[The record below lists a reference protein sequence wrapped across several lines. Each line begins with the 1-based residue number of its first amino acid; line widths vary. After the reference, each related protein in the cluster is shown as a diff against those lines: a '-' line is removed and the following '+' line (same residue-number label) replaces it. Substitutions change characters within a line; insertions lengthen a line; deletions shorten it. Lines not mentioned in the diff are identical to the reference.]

1 MDLPS
6 VIALVL
12 VAACI
17 PLGWYLARRWRMPDY
32 TGKFI
37 VILLAAVAGL
47 AICIVRWDSVRLG
60 IDLQG
65 GVILVYEVVGGVP
78 ESPGAAEGE
87 SRAATAE
94 LSRDQMDKLI
104 AAIGRRVNP
113 GGQKEVIIRQFGP
126 RQVEIIVPEK
136 KRRSPEW
143 DSSAAEGQIAADSA
157 QADVERLKR
166 ILSSAGT
173 LEFRILANPL
183 VHQSVIAEAQKLT
196 TETQLKG
203 PGGALLAFWVPVAT
217 KARKDFENDPDVVKR
232 VRKVRNEERLEVLVI
247 KDEWDVT
254 GAYLV
259 RAVRGTDE
267 KGGYAVH
274 FSFNAAGGNLF
285 GRLTGNHLPDDRRNL
300 KYRLGIILDG
310 YLESAPVIQSTIFEN
325 GQITGRFTA
334 QEVDELVEVLN
345 AGALPATLSKEPISQ
360 RVIGP
365 TLGRDT
371 IRKGMNSLAIS
382 VAAVLLFML
391 VYYRFAGLVANL
403 ALAMNSVLL
412 LAIMILIQAPFTLP
426 GLAGFALTV
435 GMAVDANV
443 LIYERMREEILRG
456 AALRMVIRNG
466 FERASSAIVDSNLT
480 TLITGAVL
488 YAIGT
493 DQVRGFAVTLFLGVL
508 LNLFTAVYCAR
519 VLFDVAE
526 RRKWFSRINMLQLIG
541 QTNFDFLRLRWPAL
555 GLSVAIIVVGLVA
568 SVWRGRGLFD
578 IDFTGGVSVEVV
590 FTQPQDIADVRAKL
604 ADLPDV
610 VVSDVRLEGE
620 PVGYRFVINTSNPP
634 DLSADQYLRQ
644 VKEHLRQLYGDLLS
658 HNEMSVS
665 ELAVQ
670 AGRGRA
676 PAEETPLAAGRS
688 EWALLSALLL
698 SEADAKAPRE
708 PKPAPPSK
716 APGDSKSTTR
726 PAVPAV
732 ASDPQAKDTSVRSAK
747 ASAPA
752 ATHPP
757 SAKPAAEAPKQPE
770 APKQTEVPKQAEPV
784 KQPAESAK
792 QPGPRK
798 EAEGPKPVE
807 SPKPTEPPK
816 PKEPTGSGPP
826 AYRARLTFVHP
837 IRHDD
842 LLEVFRDQVE
852 AMGMA
857 RDSVEIALTHA
868 AYEEGSAAPSK
879 TWDVSIH
886 LADADAKTLVAGV
899 QKYFR
904 ENPYFPQSDTIG
916 GAVAQNTRYRAVM
929 ALLASTL
936 FILLYLWVRFQ
947 RVSYGLG
954 AVVALVHDVLVALAF
969 VAISYWLAQIPVFG
983 QALAIEPFK
992 INLVM
997 VSALLT
1003 IAGYSIN
1010 DTIVVFDRIR
1020 EVRGKAP
1027 QVTGEMINLSINQTL
1042 SRTLLTGLTTIL
1054 VVVVLY
1060 ILGGP
1065 TIHGFSYAMILGI
1078 IAGTYSS
1085 IYIAAPVLLWF
1096 GPKRPAQEGTRP

>member
-6 VIALVL
+6 IVALVV

-32 TGKFI
+32 TSKFI
-37 VILLAAVAGL
+37 LILLAFVGGL
-47 AICIVRWDSVRLG
+47 AICVVRWDAIRLG

-78 ESPGAAEGE
+78 ESPGQTGE
-87 SRAATAE
+87 EPRAAAAE

-136 KRRSPEW
+136 KRRSAE
-143 DSSAAEGQIAADSA
+143 SESTAAEGQLTADTA

-183 VHQSVIAEAQKLT
+183 VHQSVIAEAEKLT

-203 PGGALLAFWVPVAT
+203 PGGALLAFWVPVAS
-217 KARKDFENDPDVVKR
+217 KARKDFEADPDVVKR
-232 VRKVRNEERLEVLVI
+232 VRKLRNEERLEVLVI

-285 GRLTGNHLPDDRRNL
+285 GRLTGNHLPDERRNL

-310 YLESAPVIQSTIFEN
+310 SLESAPVIQSTIFEN

-371 IRKGMNSLAIS
+371 IRKGMNSLALS
-382 VAAVLLFML
+382 VSAVFLFML
-391 VYYRFAGLVANL
+391 LYYRFAGLVADL
-403 ALAMNSVLL
+403 ALVMNSVLL
-412 LAIMILIQAPFTLP
+412 VAIMIIIQAPFTLP

-443 LIYERMREEILRG
+443 LIYERMREELARG

-519 VLFDVAE
+519 VVFDVAE
-526 RRKWFSRINMLQLIG
+526 RRKWFSRVKMLQAIG
-541 QTNFDFLRLRWPAL
+541 QTNLDFLRLRWPAL
-555 GLSVAIIVVGLVA
+555 AISVAIVVVGLVA
-568 SVWRGRGLFD
+568 SLWRGRGLFD

-590 FTQPQDIADVRAKL
+590 FTQPQDIGDLRTKL

-634 DLSADQYLRQ
+634 EMSADAYLRQ
-644 VKEHLRQLYGDLLS
+644 VKEHLRNLYGELLS
-658 HNEMSVS
+658 RNEMTVS
-665 ELAVQ
+665 ELGAQ
-670 AGRGRA
+670 AARPEV
-676 PAEETPLAAGRS
+676 PALPGGTGLAAGRS
-688 EWALLSALLL
+688 EWALVSAMLLAQA
-698 SEADAKAPRE
+698 EGKAPDAARE
-708 PKPAPPSK
+708 ASQKAAAAPSLPDSQAGKPAGQSPKP
-716 APGDSKSTTR
+716 
-726 PAVPAV
+726 
-732 ASDPQAKDTSVRSAK
+732 
-747 ASAPA
+747 
-752 ATHPP
+752 
-757 SAKPAAEAPKQPE
+757 AEAPK
-770 APKQTEVPKQAEPV
+770 
-784 KQPAESAK
+784 PAESAK
-792 QPGPRK
+792 QTG
-798 EAEGPKPVE
+798 
-807 SPKPTEPPK
+807 SPKPAEPSKPRESSNPAETSK
-816 PKEPTGSGPP
+816 PAEAPKEKQAAEVGPP

-857 RDSVEIALTHA
+857 RESVEITLTHET
-868 AYEEGSAAPSK
+868 YEEGSAAPSK
-879 TWDVSIH
+879 TWDVSIR
-886 LADADAKTLVAGV
+886 LAEPDAKNLVAGV
-899 QKYFR
+899 QKYFH

-929 ALLASTL
+929 ALLTSTL

-954 AVVALVHDVLVALAF
+954 AVVALVHDVLIALAF
-969 VAISYWLAQIPVFG
+969 VAGSYWLAQIPVLG
-983 QALAIEPFK
+983 EALAIEPFK

-1003 IAGYSIN
+1003 IAG
-1010 DTIVVFDRIR
+1010 
-1020 EVRGKAP
+1020 
-1027 QVTGEMINLSINQTL
+1027 
-1042 SRTLLTGLTTIL
+1042 
-1054 VVVVLY
+1054 
-1060 ILGGP
+1060 
-1065 TIHGFSYAMILGI
+1065 
-1078 IAGTYSS
+1078 
-1085 IYIAAPVLLWF
+1085 
-1096 GPKRPAQEGTRP
+1096 

>member
-1 MDLPS
+1 MDVPS
-6 VIALVL
+6 IVALIV

-37 VILLAAVAGL
+37 LILLTFVSGV
-47 AICIVRWDSVRLG
+47 AICVVRWDAIRLG

-78 ESPGAAEGE
+78 ESPSAAAEG
-87 SRAATAE
+87 SGAPAAE

-136 KRRSPEW
+136 KRRSAELE
-143 DSSAAEGQIAADSA
+143 STAAEGQVAAESA

-196 TETQLKG
+196 AETQLKG
-203 PGGALLAFWVPVAT
+203 PGGALLAFWVPVAQ
-217 KARKDFENDPDVVKR
+217 KARKDFEADPDVVKR

-285 GRLTGNHLPDDRRNL
+285 GRLTGNHLPDERRNL

-382 VAAVLLFML
+382 VAAVFLFML
-391 VYYRFAGLVANL
+391 LYYRFAGVVADL
-403 ALAMNSVLL
+403 ALVMNSVLL

-443 LIYERMREEILRG
+443 LIFERMREEIARG

-508 LNLFTAVYCAR
+508 LNLFTAVFCAR
-519 VLFDVAE
+519 VVFDVAE
-526 RRKWFSRINMLQLIG
+526 RRKWFSRVKMLQAIG
-541 QTNFDFLRLRWPAL
+541 QTNFNFLRLRWPAL
-555 GLSVAIIVVGLVA
+555 GISVAIVVVGLVA

-590 FTQPQDIADVRAKL
+590 FTQPQDIADVRSKL

-634 DLSADQYLRQ
+634 DISADQYLRQ

-658 HNEMSVS
+658 RNEMTVS
-665 ELAVQ
+665 ELGAQARRGAVPALRMGPALV
-670 AGRGRA
+670 AG
-676 PAEETPLAAGRS
+676 PS
-688 EWALLSALLL
+688 EWALLSSMLLAQ
-698 SEADAKAPRE
+698 AD
-708 PKPAPPSK
+708 KPAPEP
-716 APGDSKSTTR
+716 
-726 PAVPAV
+726 
-732 ASDPQAKDTSVRSAK
+732 
-747 ASAPA
+747 
-752 ATHPP
+752 
-757 SAKPAAEAPKQPE
+757 PKQVE
-770 APKQTEVPKQAEPV
+770 SPKQAELP
-784 KQPAESAK
+784 QQA
-792 QPGPRK
+792 
-798 EAEGPKPVE
+798 
-807 SPKPTEPPK
+807 EPPK
-816 PKEPTGSGPP
+816 EKEQIEPGPP
-826 AYRARLTFVHP
+826 AYRARLGFVHAV
-837 IRHDD
+837 RHDD

-852 AMGMA
+852 AMAMA
-857 RDSVEIALTHA
+857 RDSVEIALTHETF
-868 AYEEGSAAPSK
+868 EEGSAAPSK
-879 TWDVSIH
+879 TWEISVR
-886 LADADAKTLVAGV
+886 LAETDAKTLVAGV

-916 GAVAQNTRYRAVM
+916 GAVAQNTRYRAAM
-929 ALLASTL
+929 ALLTSTL

-954 AVVALVHDVLVALAF
+954 AVVALVHDVLIALAF
-969 VAISYWLAQIPVFG
+969 VAVSYWLAQIPVFG
-983 QALAIEPFK
+983 EALAIEPFK

-997 VSALLT
+997 VTAFLT

-1027 QVTGEMINLSINQTL
+1027 HVTGEMVNLSINQTL
-1042 SRTLLTGLTTIL
+1042 SRTLLTSLSTMMVL
-1054 VVVVLY
+1054 VVLY

-1065 TIHGFSYAMILGI
+1065 TIHGFAYAMILGI

-1096 GPKRPAQEGTRP
+1096 GPKVARQ

>member
-6 VIALVL
+6 IIALVL

-32 TGKFI
+32 TSKFI
-37 VILLAAVAGL
+37 LILLAAVGGL
-47 AICIVRWDSVRLG
+47 AVCVVRWDAIRLG

-78 ESPGAAEGE
+78 ESPGASELPSGA
-87 SRAATAE
+87 SAPE
-94 LSRDQMDKLI
+94 LSREQMDKLI

-136 KRRSPEW
+136 QRRSPEEEALT
-143 DSSAAEGQIAADSA
+143 SEGQLAAESA

-183 VHQSVIAEAQKLT
+183 VHQSVIAEAEKLGP
-196 TETQLKG
+196 ETQLKG

-217 KARKDFENDPDVVKR
+217 KARKDFENDPEVVTR
-232 VRKVRNEERLEVLVI
+232 LRKIRNEERLEVLVI

-254 GAYLV
+254 GGYLV

-274 FSFNAAGGNLF
+274 FTFNSAGGNLF
-285 GRLTGNHLPDDRRNL
+285 GRLTGSHQPDERRNL

-310 YLESAPVIQSTIFEN
+310 YLESAPVIQSAIFES

-371 IRKGMNSLAIS
+371 IRKGMNSLVIS
-382 VAAVLLFML
+382 VAGVLLFML
-391 VYYRFAGLVANL
+391 VYYRFAGVVANL
-403 ALAMNSVLL
+403 ALAMNTVLL
-412 LAIMILIQAPFTLP
+412 VAIMILIQAPFTLP

-519 VLFDVAE
+519 VVFDVAE
-526 RRKWFSRINMLQLIG
+526 RRRWFSRVKMLRLIG
-541 QTNFDFLRLRWPAL
+541 QTNFDFLRLRWPAW
-555 GLSVAIIVVGLVA
+555 GLSVAIVVVGLAA

-590 FTQPQDIADVRAKL
+590 FTQPQDIADLRARL

-620 PVGYRFVINTSNPP
+620 PLGYRFVINTSNPP
-634 DLSADQYLRQ
+634 ELSAEQYLRQ
-644 VKEHLRQLYGDLLS
+644 VKEHLRRLYGDLLS
-658 HNEMSVS
+658 HNEMTVS
-665 ELAVQ
+665 PLSAQARRGVRPEEGEGVQLA
-670 AGRGRA
+670 G
-676 PAEETPLAAGRS
+676 GRS
-688 EWALLSALLL
+688 EWALLSAMLL
-698 SEADAKAPRE
+698 A
-708 PKPAPPSK
+708 
-716 APGDSKSTTR
+716 
-726 PAVPAV
+726 
-732 ASDPQAKDTSVRSAK
+732 QAETG
-747 ASAPA
+747 
-752 ATHPP
+752 
-757 SAKPAAEAPKQPE
+757 AKPAAPPKSSREGTATAKAEASPAAPSAPVPSSPAPSSPAPSAPTAKPSAEAPKE
-770 APKQTEVPKQAEPV
+770 AA
-784 KQPAESAK
+784 
-792 QPGPRK
+792 
-798 EAEGPKPVE
+798 GPKE
-807 SPKPTEPPK
+807 KELGGAGPT
-816 PKEPTGSGPP
+816 
-826 AYRARLTFVHP
+826 AYRVRLGFVHP

-852 AMGMA
+852 ARGMA
-857 RDSVEIALTHA
+857 RDSVEITLTHET
-868 AYEEGSAAPSK
+868 YEEGSAAPSK
-879 TWDVSIH
+879 TWDAAI
-886 LADADAKTLVAGV
+886 LLPEAEAKTLVADV

-929 ALLASTL
+929 ALLTSTL
-936 FILLYLWVRFQ
+936 FILLYLWIRFQ

-954 AVVALVHDVLVALAF
+954 AVVALVHDVLIALAF
-969 VAISYWLAQIPVFG
+969 VAVSYWLAQIPFLG

-997 VSALLT
+997 VSAFLT

-1042 SRTLLTGLTTIL
+1042 SRTLLTSLTTIL

-1065 TIHGFSYAMILGI
+1065 TIHGFSYAMFMGI
-1078 IAGTYSS
+1078 VAGTYSS

-1096 GPKRPAQEGTRP
+1096 GPKGTRT

>member
-1 MDLPS
+1 MDVPS
-6 VIALVL
+6 IVALIV

-37 VILLAAVAGL
+37 LILLTFVSGV
-47 AICIVRWDSVRLG
+47 AICVVRWDAIRLG

-78 ESPGAAEGE
+78 ESPSAAAEG
-87 SRAATAE
+87 SGAPAAE

-136 KRRSPEW
+136 KRRSAELE
-143 DSSAAEGQIAADSA
+143 STAAEGQVAAESA

-196 TETQLKG
+196 AETQLKG
-203 PGGALLAFWVPVAT
+203 PGGALLAFWVPVAQ
-217 KARKDFENDPDVVKR
+217 KARKDFEADPDVVKR

-285 GRLTGNHLPDDRRNL
+285 GRLTGNHLPDERRNL

-382 VAAVLLFML
+382 VAAVFLFML
-391 VYYRFAGLVANL
+391 LYYRFAGVVADL
-403 ALAMNSVLL
+403 ALVMNSVLL

-443 LIYERMREEILRG
+443 LIFERMREEIARG

-508 LNLFTAVYCAR
+508 LNLFTAVFCAR
-519 VLFDVAE
+519 VVFDVAE
-526 RRKWFSRINMLQLIG
+526 RRKWFSRVKMLQAIG
-541 QTNFDFLRLRWPAL
+541 QTDFNFLRLRWPAL
-555 GLSVAIIVVGLVA
+555 GVSVAIVVVGLVA

-590 FTQPQDIADVRAKL
+590 FTQPQDIADVRSKL

-634 DLSADQYLRQ
+634 DISADQYLRQ

-658 HNEMSVS
+658 RNEMTVS
-665 ELAVQ
+665 ELRAQARRGAV
-670 AGRGRA
+670 
-676 PAEETPLAAGRS
+676 PALRMGPALVAGRS
-688 EWALLSALLL
+688 EWALLSSMLLAQ
-698 SEADAKAPRE
+698 AD
-708 PKPAPPSK
+708 KPAPGP
-716 APGDSKSTTR
+716 
-726 PAVPAV
+726 
-732 ASDPQAKDTSVRSAK
+732 
-747 ASAPA
+747 
-752 ATHPP
+752 
-757 SAKPAAEAPKQPE
+757 PKQ
-770 APKQTEVPKQAEPV
+770 
-784 KQPAESAK
+784 
-792 QPGPRK
+792 
-798 EAEGPKPVE
+798 VE
-807 SPKPTEPPK
+807 SPKQVELPQQVEPPK
-816 PKEPTGSGPP
+816 EKEQIEPGPP
-826 AYRARLTFVHP
+826 AYRARLGFVHAV
-837 IRHDD
+837 RHDD

-857 RDSVEIALTHA
+857 RDSVEIALTHETF
-868 AYEEGSAAPSK
+868 EEGSAAPSK
-879 TWDVSIH
+879 TWEVSVRQ
-886 LADADAKTLVAGV
+886 AEADAKTLVAGV

-916 GAVAQNTRYRAVM
+916 GAVAQNTRYRAAM
-929 ALLASTL
+929 ALLTSTL

-954 AVVALVHDVLVALAF
+954 AVVALVHDVLIALAF
-969 VAISYWLAQIPVFG
+969 VAVSYWLAQIPVFG
-983 QALAIEPFK
+983 EALAIEPFK

-997 VSALLT
+997 VTAFLT

-1027 QVTGEMINLSINQTL
+1027 HVTGEMVNLSINQTL
-1042 SRTLLTGLTTIL
+1042 SRTLLTSLSTMMVL
-1054 VVVVLY
+1054 VVLY

-1065 TIHGFSYAMILGI
+1065 TIHGFAYAMILGI

-1096 GPKRPAQEGTRP
+1096 GPKVARQ

>member
-6 VIALVL
+6 IVALVV

-32 TGKFI
+32 RGKFI
-37 VILLAAVAGL
+37 LILLAAVGGL
-47 AICIVRWDSVRLG
+47 AICVVRWDAIRLG

-78 ESPGAAEGE
+78 GSPAAEDQPGPT
-87 SRAATAE
+87 AAE

-136 KRRSPEW
+136 RRRSSDLQAVTSAEQA
-143 DSSAAEGQIAADSA
+143 AAESA

-173 LEFRILANPL
+173 LEFRILANPQ
-183 VHQSVIAEAQKLT
+183 VHQSIIAEAQKLV

-203 PGGALLAFWVPVAT
+203 PGGAVLAFWVPVTA
-217 KARKDFENDPDVVKR
+217 KARKDFENDPEVVKR

-285 GRLTGNHLPDDRRNL
+285 GRLTGNHVPDERRNL
-300 KYRLGIILDG
+300 KYRLGIVLDG
-310 YLESAPVIQSTIFEN
+310 YLESAPVIQQAIFEN

-371 IRKGMNSLAIS
+371 IRKGMNSLVLS
-382 VAAVLLFML
+382 VVTVFLFML
-391 VYYRFAGLVANL
+391 LYYRFAGLVADL
-403 ALAMNSVLL
+403 ALVMNSVLL
-412 LAIMILIQAPFTLP
+412 VAIMILIQAPFTLP

-443 LIYERMREEILRG
+443 LIYERMREEMARG

-519 VLFDVAE
+519 VVFDVAE
-526 RRKWFSRINMLQLIG
+526 RRKWFSRINMLQAIG

-555 GLSVAIIVVGLVA
+555 GVSVAIIVIGLAA

-578 IDFTGGVSVEVV
+578 IDFTGGVSLEVV

-634 DLSADQYLRQ
+634 ELSADQYLRQ
-644 VKEHLRQLYGDLLS
+644 VKDHLRKLYGDLLS
-658 HNEMSVS
+658 RNEMTIS
-665 ELAVQ
+665 ELPAQAQRIQKPAGSDAVAM
-670 AGRGRA
+670 AG
-676 PAEETPLAAGRS
+676 GRS
-688 EWALLSALLL
+688 EWALLSAMLLAQ
-698 SEADAKAPRE
+698 ADSTTQAAPKPGPEKPESKPGAKAP
-708 PKPAPPSK
+708 
-716 APGDSKSTTR
+716 
-726 PAVPAV
+726 
-732 ASDPQAKDTSVRSAK
+732 
-747 ASAPA
+747 
-752 ATHPP
+752 
-757 SAKPAAEAPKQPE
+757 AESQPV
-770 APKQTEVPKQAEPV
+770 KAEPV
-784 KQPAESAK
+784 KPAAKDSSAK
-792 QPGPRK
+792 GPP
-798 EAEGPKPVE
+798 A
-807 SPKPTEPPK
+807 EPPK
-816 PKEPTGSGPP
+816 ESAGAVPP
-826 AYRARLTFVHP
+826 AYRVRLSFIHP

-857 RDSVEIALTHA
+857 RDSVQIGLTHETF
-868 AYEEGSAAPSK
+868 EEGSAAPSK
-879 TWDVSIH
+879 IWDASVH
-886 LADADAKTLVAGV
+886 LADADAKALVAGV

-929 ALLASTL
+929 ALLTSTL
-936 FILLYLWVRFQ
+936 FILLYLWIRFQ

-954 AVVALVHDVLVALAF
+954 AVVSLVHDVLIALAF
-969 VAISYWLAQIPVFG
+969 VSVSYWLAQVPLLG

-997 VSALLT
+997 VSAFLT

-1027 QVTGEMINLSINQTL
+1027 HVTREMINLSVNQTL
-1042 SRTLLTGLTTIL
+1042 SRTLLTSLTTML
-1054 VVVVLY
+1054 VTVVLY

-1065 TIHGFSYAMILGI
+1065 TIHGFAYAMILGI

-1096 GPKRPAQEGTRP
+1096 KPQGAQQ